1 MSRTQS
7 IAQSKQSMHTDPG
20 FRFLQ
25 ELTTDELRTVLKFTQ
40 LVSSQA
46 TDLQVTS
53 EISFPNDSKVVVRF
67 NSEELKARALR
78 YLSELKKM
86 DGAHYIITM
95 MEHPLHQF
103 HISQFLYSDVMETVD
118 EREFN
123 DDNGNVLAGIS
134 ISPDLSLKI
143 RFTDKFTLTDIAK
156 RLNQIS
162 NERDEAKKAFNYA
175 KLDDLFDEEE
185 QLLQYVHKARTEFSL
200 NDRAHKDYQI
210 ILQAIKR
217 VIKKIRT
224 HEKYKD
230 AEVAD
235 YLTKHIITGMFC
247 YWDE

>member
-7 IAQSKQSMHTDPG
+7 IAQSNQSMHTDPG
-20 FRFLQ
+20 FRFLA
-25 ELTTDELRTVLKFTQ
+25 ELTTDELRAVLKFTQ

-46 TDLQVTS
+46 TDLQATS
-53 EISFPNDSKVVVRF
+53 EISFSLGVVVRF
-67 NSEELKARALR
+67 NSEELKARAMR
-78 YLSELKKM
+78 YLSELKKL
-86 DGAHYIITM
+86 DGAHYILTM

-200 NDRAHKDYQI
+200 NDRAHKD
-210 ILQAIKR
+210 
-217 VIKKIRT
+217 
-224 HEKYKD
+224 
-230 AEVAD
+230 
-235 YLTKHIITGMFC
+235 
-247 YWDE
+247 